1 MATAPLNFAVFNKK
15 DWQQLASKYVAP
27 DSLQMTPQI
36 LQNIKAYNDQ
46 IAVDDVFD
54 IYGPLVSYIKLRYD
68 QYHRDINE
76 RAGFLGR
83 PAAPG
88 PFIIGIAGSVAVG
101 KSTTARLLQY
111 LLQVAFPKKQI
122 ALTTTDGFLL
132 ANETLQ
138 EKDIFDR
145 KGFPESYNMTALL
158 SFMND
163 LKEGKSKV
171 KSPKYSHDQSDVL
184 IGEYDIFENPDIFII
199 EGINTLQASSET
211 PVYISDFFDLSIYV
225 DADTDLIEEWYID
238 RFKALLAS
246 AVAVGDDNNFFA
258 AYTKLPTTEAVAA
271 ATKVWQEVNLP
282 NLNEYILPTRERADL
297 VLHKQANHQIDT
309 IWLRKF

>member
-76 RAGFLGR
+76 RANFLGR

-132 ANETLQ
+132 ANETLR
-138 EKDIFDR
+138 EKDI
-145 KGFPESYNMTALL
+145 LIV
-158 SFMND
+158 
-163 LKEGKSKV
+163 KV
-171 KSPKYSHDQSDVL
+171 FQNL
-184 IGEYDIFENPDIFII
+184 II
-199 EGINTLQASSET
+199 
-211 PVYISDFFDLSIYV
+211 
-225 DADTDLIEEWYID
+225 
-238 RFKALLAS
+238 
-246 AVAVGDDNNFFA
+246 
-258 AYTKLPTTEAVAA
+258 
-271 ATKVWQEVNLP
+271 
-282 NLNEYILPTRERADL
+282 
-297 VLHKQANHQIDT
+297 
-309 IWLRKF
+309 